1 MRIFVTGGSGFIG
14 GALLARLAR
23 DHHVRAMARS
33 ADSAAVV
40 QERGGEAVECDL
52 ASVSVDHLRGTDVV
66 VHCAALASDWAPPG
80 AFQTV
85 NVDGT
90 QRMLAMARRAGI
102 RRFVHMSSDS
112 ALFAGRP
119 LVDVDEDTPY
129 PHSSAYRYADSKR
142 RAEQLVRAQN
152 SDDFET
158 VCIRPVLVWGP
169 GDTTVLNELVTMAD
183 RGAFVWVDGGRHLV
197 STTHI
202 DNVVQ
207 GVALAIERGRPGG
220 VYFLTD
226 GDPVSY
232 RDFFT
237 DYLATADRSVGSRSV
252 PGVVVRVAGS
262 AVERVWRLLR
272 PQLRPPVTREGAAIL
287 ATTITASSARAVR
300 ELGYSPIPRQQAMA
314 ALGRR
319 PLG

>member
-1 MRIFVTGGSGFIG
+1 MRIFLTGGSGFIG
-14 GALLARLAR
+14 GAVLVRLAR
-23 DHHVRAMARS
+23 DHQVRAMARS
-33 ADSAAVV
+33 AEAVSVV
-40 QERGGEAVECDL
+40 QKRGAQAVECDL
-52 ASVSVDHLRGTDVV
+52 SSVSVNHLRGTDVV
-66 VHCAALASDWAPPG
+66 IHCAGIASDWAPPG
-80 AFQTV
+80 AFHSV
-85 NVDGT
+85 NVEGT
-90 QRMLAMARRAGI
+90 HRMLAMARRAGV

-129 PHSSAYRYADSKR
+129 PHSSAFKYADSKR

-152 SDDFET
+152 SDDLET

-169 GDTTVLNELVTMAD
+169 GDTTVLTELVAMAD

-207 GVALAIERGRPGG
+207 GVVLAVERGRPGG

-237 DYLATADRSVGSRSV
+237 DYLATVDRSVGTRSA
-252 PGVVVRVAGS
+252 PGLVVRVAGS
-262 AVERVWRLLR
+262 MVERTWRLLR
-272 PQLRPPVTREGAAIL
+272 PQLRPPLTREGTAIL

-300 ELGYSPIPRQQAMA
+300 ELGYSPIPRQRAMA